1 MLLSLLLC
9 FCKFYSVYSRPA
21 RFDMGCGSNHLTV
34 FVFRQLVN
42 KWLEQAQWQ
51 LCNVHFNIPT
61 NKNID
66 VAGYINP
73 HCKTSIVDI
82 SVASIQTR
90 SARFVPWGA
99 VFVVHLEEPF
109 TSSYI
114 PGISS
119 ITLNQP
125 WPGVYNQSYN
135 LFTWNWRCVTH
146 NTGMQTDINN
156 IWLTKTSA
164 DWVY

>member
-9 FCKFYSVYSRPA
+9 SFTQFTVDQLGLIWDVVPTICFRI
-21 RFDMGCGSNHLTV
+21 LTASE
-34 FVFRQLVN
+34 Q
-42 KWLEQAQWQ
+42 KAMEQAQWQ

-66 VAGYINP
+66 VAGYINS
-73 HCKTSIVDI
+73 HCKTYIVVV

-90 SARFVPWGA
+90 SARFVQWGA
-99 VFVVHLEEPF
+99 IFVVNLEKPF
-109 TSSYI
+109 PSSYI

-135 LFTWNWRCVTH
+135 LFTWNSRCVIH